1 MLINDKHRIAFR
13 SRSLLRTL
21 LAVKKQLSL
30 WDCSVF
36 LSVRSYRNR

>member
-21 LAVKKQLSL
+21 LAVYKAVEFVGL
-30 WDCSVF
+30 
-36 LSVRSYRNR
+36 